1 MCLNR
6 YPYGRACVL
15 HGTKSDAA
23 DSVHHGSFTDVSGFK
38 KCVKREW
45 GNKLQYVDPSDLRVY
60 KSEHERLNGHPLEV
74 DHDMGGI
81 SSSLPDPIIVVAPAA
96 SAAAPAGV

>member
-45 GNKLQYVDPSDLRVY
+45 GNKLQHVESSDLRVY
-60 KSEHERLNGHPLEV
+60 SSENERSSGQPLEV
-74 DHDMGGI
+74 DHARAGI
-81 SSSLPDPIIVVAPAA
+81 ITSLCKTR
-96 SAAAPAGV
+96 SLS